1 MKKMALVHTGTHVM
15 EQRVGKVLEFEFYY
29 YTQVSIW
36 CEYHQVGPRKYST
49 RQKDILSDER
59 LSSFALD
66 YIGWIISSG
75 NTVDTR
81 TYIVVFSL
89 NPREIFG
96 YLAKTVEESME
107 AGTKRTG
114 TTVQRHCTNTFI
126 KINLPETPSFSA
138 ILFHCC
144 AVTVL
149 SLCCLCD
156 ASQIQGVI
164 ETSVIR
170 VSISIFPER
179 FKWEKVTVNPPRFG
193 PRLLALLPALV
204 RVQYGHIKTSRLG
217 SPAPARRQWGRGIH
231 NRETKICHL
240 SKI

>member
-1 MKKMALVHTGTHVM
+1 M
-15 EQRVGKVLEFEFYY
+15 
-29 YTQVSIW
+29 
-36 CEYHQVGPRKYST
+36 KYSRHT
-49 RQKDILSDER
+49 HLYSC
-59 LSSFALD
+59 
-66 YIGWIISSG
+66 
-75 NTVDTR
+75 
-81 TYIVVFSL
+81 FSL

>member
-1 MKKMALVHTGTHVM
+1 
-15 EQRVGKVLEFEFYY
+15 
-29 YTQVSIW
+29 
-36 CEYHQVGPRKYST
+36 
-49 RQKDILSDER
+49 
-59 LSSFALD
+59 
-66 YIGWIISSG
+66 
-75 NTVDTR
+75 
-81 TYIVVFSL
+81 
-89 NPREIFG
+89 
-96 YLAKTVEESME
+96 ME

-231 NRETKICHL
+231 TAKLKYAILARYRPMCIFHLHILGDGSVTITEKSMHKKLIC
-240 SKI
+240 KKRTP